1 MYKFLFRF
9 TVTTLTILTANLLT
23 SVISDYMVS
32 YRYTTKPLIFTFI
45 GMLIIVIVFYP
56 LFMKLEGWIEEIS
69 VRVVKS
75 GRSLAG
81 KYMGLVITLIV
92 GVLVLFY
99 FYARMWYH
107 VDFLKILVHGQIGTY
122 L

>member
-1 MYKFLFRF
+1 MYRFFFRF

-23 SVISDYMVS
+23 TAISDYMVS
-32 YRYTTKPLIFTFI
+32 FKNATKPLAFTFI
-45 GMLIIVIVFYP
+45 GMLIIVVVFYP
-56 LFMKLEGWIEEIS
+56 LFMKLEKWVERIS
-69 VRVVKS
+69 MSMVKS

-81 KYMGLVITLIV
+81 KYLGLSLTLAGGI
-92 GVLVLFY
+92 LVLFY

-107 VDFLKILVHGQIGTY
+107 VDFLRILFDGNIGMY

>member
-1 MYKFLFRF
+1 MYKFFFRF

-23 SVISDYMVS
+23 TALSDYMVS
-32 YRYTTKPLIFTFI
+32 YRYSTKPLIFTFA
-45 GMLIIVIVFYP
+45 GMLIILVVFYP
-56 LFMKLEGWIEEIS
+56 LFMKLETWVEKIS
-69 VRVVKS
+69 VRIVRS

-81 KYMGLVITLIV
+81 KYLGLLLTLFAGI
-92 GVLVLFY
+92 LILFY

-107 VDFLKILVHGQIGTY
+107 IDFLRILFHGETGKY